1 MRDPDVDARAVVAAL
16 RVAGCVFAE
25 DEAALLIEAARDRA
39 ELAAF
44 VERRVAGLPIE
55 QVVGWADFCG
65 IRVAVEPGVFVPRR
79 RSELLVREAVAVTR
93 RGDVVVDVCC
103 GSGAV
108 GVAVTAAVTGV
119 DLHAIDIDPAAAR
132 CARQNVAAVGGHV
145 HVGDRFGPLPET
157 LRGRIGVVVANAP
170 YVPTAELAFLPAE
183 ARLHEPPVAL
193 DGGADGLAVQRAI
206 VRDAPSW
213 LAPGGHLLV
222 ETSERAATAL
232 ADAFAAAGLGP
243 RVAACDDLAAT
254 VVIGRRPGSQRAAT

>member
-1 MRDPDVDARAVVAAL
+1 MPDRHVDAAAVVAAL
-16 RVAGCVFAE
+16 RAAGCVFAE
-25 DEAALLIEAARDRA
+25 DEAALLIEAARDGA

-65 IRVAVEPGVFVPRR
+65 LRVAIEPGVFVPRR

-93 RGDVVVDVCC
+93 RGGVVVDVCC

-108 GVAVTAAVTGV
+108 GVAVATAVGGV
-119 DLHAIDIDPAAAR
+119 DLHAIDIDPAAVD
-132 CARQNVAAVGGHV
+132 CARRNVLAVGGHV
-145 HVGDRFGPLPET
+145 YVGDRFGPLPET
-157 LRGRIGVVVANAP
+157 LRGRIDVAVANAP

-183 ARLHEPPVAL
+183 ARVHEPPVAL

-206 VRDAPSW
+206 VRDAPDW

-232 ADAFAAAGLGP
+232 AGAFAAAGLAP
-243 RVAACDDLAAT
+243 RVAVCADLSAT
-254 VVIGRRPGSQRAAT
+254 VVIGRRPRGQQAAT